1 MSIHR
6 LRTRLLAGVFAVVA
20 TTGLATVVTAGPAEA
35 RVATTQ
41 VYSPA
46 MKRNIPVEILGAQ
59 RKGAPTL
66 YLLDGLRAPNN
77 DNGWLIN
84 TDVRRFFADKNVNVV
99 MPFGGAGSFYTD
111 WDRRDPVLGLN
122 KWETFLT
129 RELPN
134 FMANRYNS
142 SRTNNAIAGLS
153 MSGTSALNLATRH
166 PGMFRGVASYSGYP
180 LTTEPG
186 FAQGIQVAISQV
198 GGNADNMWGVWP
210 GGRWLEND
218 PALRA
223 GALRGK
229 RVYISAGTGGSNIDP
244 VTNPTKFAQVVP
256 LEVASGIASRQYL
269 GTLQM
274 NGVNVVS
281 RITGVGT
288 HDWNFWQARL
298 HESWFSTLGPSLG
311 A

>member
-41 VYSPA
+41 VYSAA

-84 TDVRRFFADKNVNVV
+84 TDVRRFFANKNVNVA

-153 MSGTSALNLATRH
+153 MSGTSALNLASRH
-166 PGMFRGVASYSGYP
+166 PGMYRGVASYSGYP

-186 FAQGIQVAISQV
+186 FAQGIQVAVGQV
-198 GGNADNMWGVWP
+198 GGNPDNMWGVYP
-210 GGRWLEND
+210 FGRWLEND

-223 GALRGK
+223 AALRGK
-229 RVYISAGTGGSNIDP
+229 RVYVSAGTGGSNIDP
-244 VTNPTKFAQVVP
+244 TKNPTKFAQVVP
-256 LEVASGIASRQYL
+256 LEVASGIASRQYV
-269 GTLQM
+269 GTLRQ
-274 NGVNVVS
+274 NGVNVVT
-281 RITGVGT
+281 RITNDGT
-288 HDWNFWQARL
+288 HDWNYWQARL
-298 HESWFSTLGPSLG
+298 HESWFSVLGPSLG
-311 A
+311 V